1 VVEFTLAQTAR
12 MDWERAGGQGAI
24 GIGCWVRDDGLG
36 CGLGEFE
43 DRGFCWVGGCVG
55 VSLKFVSREWM
66 LG

>member
-1 VVEFTLAQTAR
+1 

-24 GIGCWVRDDGLG
+24 DIGCWVRDDGLG

-43 DRGFCWVGGCVG
+43 DRGFYWVGGCVE